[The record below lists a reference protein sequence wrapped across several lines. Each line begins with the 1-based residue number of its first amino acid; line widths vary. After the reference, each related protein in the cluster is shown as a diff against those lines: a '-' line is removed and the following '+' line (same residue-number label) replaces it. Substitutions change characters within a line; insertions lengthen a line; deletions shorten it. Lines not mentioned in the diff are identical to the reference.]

1 MNWWENVKSPSWILN
16 PFWIFFFFTEKGAWY
31 NNFKMGLH
39 IELGWEMAVWESKEK
54 NSGWWRHLHLICH
67 FEVLKKKYFY
77 YFFVKERSFQIQNLT
92 KQWKMYAWRS
102 SWFSPP
108 FCFFFFAPIYFF
120 CYFLWF
126 KLPKYIIRF
135 TLNSIASGKVFSY
148 NCSPIIGTQ
157 ISSKKTCYKFY
168 E

>member
-1 MNWWENVKSPSWILN
+1 MGKRKIAILN
-16 PFWIFFFFTEKGAWY
+16 IESILNIFFLTEKGAWY

-108 FCFFFFAPIYFF
+108 FCFFFLLQFIFF
-120 CYFLWF
+120 VIFYD
-126 KLPKYIIRF
+126 
-135 TLNSIASGKVFSY
+135 LNFQ
-148 NCSPIIGTQ
+148 N
-157 ISSKKTCYKFY
+157 ISLDSL
-168 E
+168 